1 MVLQASQ
8 PQKKDKTMGNTL
20 TAPITAPAAE
30 TVIKEVLTVENITA
44 AKFSALSPD
53 EMADL
58 PKDVLKK
65 ADALL
70 KDALA
75 KTSKVLDFQKQ
86 SRKDSDLALRQ
97 TILKDLAS
105 LKSMPVVV
113 KVEGEFVEVTLEEA
127 LFGHECTIMAQAKG
141 QPEGTKAPRKFTAK
155 LDSIRLAGIQKAL
168 ARVNAQFKG
177 EVTRH
182 VKPTEA
188 PMEEGHAPEAPKAEI
203 PAPAPAPVVD
213 TVKASKAS
221 KGKKAP
227 KTVAA

>member
-1 MVLQASQ
+1 MILQASQ
-8 PQKKDKTMGNTL
+8 PQKKATTMETTL
-20 TAPITAPAAE
+20 TSAPVSASTE
-30 TVIKEVLTVENITA
+30 TIIKEVLTVENITA
-44 AKFSALSPD
+44 AKFSALSSE
-53 EMADL
+53 EMAAL

-75 KTSKVLDFQKQ
+75 KTSKVLDDQKKA
-86 SRKDSDLALRQ
+86 RKGDDQKLRQ
-97 TILKDLAS
+97 MILDDLRA

-221 KGKKAP
+221 KGKKAS

>member
-221 KGKKAP
+221 KGKKAS

>member
-8 PQKKDKTMGNTL
+8 PQKKDKTMGNMI
-20 TAPITAPAAE
+20 TAPISAATE

-44 AKFSALSPD
+44 AKFSALSPE
-53 EMADL
+53 EMAAL

-70 KDALA
+70 KEALA

-86 SRKDSDLALRQ
+86 SRKDNDLALRH
-97 TILKDLAS
+97 TILNDLAS

-127 LFGHECTIMAQAKG
+127 LFGHECTIMAQVKG

-188 PMEEGHAPEAPKAEI
+188 PMEEGIAPAPVAEI
-203 PAPAPAPVVD
+203 PAPAPVEAP
-213 TVKASKAS
+213 
-221 KGKKAP
+221 AP
-227 KTVAA
+227 KAKRTHKAKAVVA